1 MNYSQA
7 REMRGADG
15 KCTGKWHWTTM
26 NDGHI
31 RPDGYCSP
39 WEECPACKGH
49 SGIMRWGNLKA
60 EQHCETC
67 GDKGILERAIP
78 CPGHDT
84 PEGAAEHYR
93 QYLLDNV
100 TYDGRMSNQQ
110 QKCRVCGAWTSG
122 LAQVPFAYLGWV
134 LCDKHRNRESVG
146 RLLKA
151 PSSVIS
157 S

>member
-7 REMRGADG
+7 RQMRGPDG
-15 KCTGKWHWTTM
+15 QPTGKWHWTTM
-26 NDGHI
+26 NDGHV

-39 WEECPACKGH
+39 WETCPECH
-49 SGIMRWGNLKA
+49 GNSWMFVGGPKA
-60 EQHCETC
+60 A
-67 GDKGILERAIP
+67 ERRCVRCDSTGVVKRADP

-84 PEGAAEHYR
+84 PEAAAEHYR

-122 LAQVPFAYLGWV
+122 LAQVPFASRLWV
-134 LCDKHRNRESVG
+134 LCDEHRTRESVD
-146 RLLKA
+146 RLLEA
-151 PSSVIS
+151 PGAVWSS
-157 S
+157 